1 MASEAL
7 QAALTDRYDA
17 LSTALR
23 ARVIAFVLGAFD
35 SLGSYRDS
43 DAAAFVEHVLP
54 TVLAAQQQMGQITD
68 AYLSAMLSDMLGGA
82 AAPAGVRL
90 PEALRGVDP
99 AEVYR
104 RPFVTAYTA
113 LSKGKA
119 YGEALG
125 EARTRLLSITE
136 TDMQLA
142 RTHAA
147 QQSMRAGGARYFRRR
162 LTGSKNCALCTL
174 ASTQRYR
181 VERLM
186 PIHPGCDC
194 KVEPLVGDKDPGH
207 ILDADTLREA
217 HDAIAAA
224 GETVDRAGNVIG
236 TTRKGKRIRDYADI
250 IITREH
256 GEYGPLLAVR
266 RHEFTGPDDVPGP

>member
-7 QAALTDRYDA
+7 QAALTERYDA
-17 LSTALR
+17 LSTSLR
-23 ARVIAFVLGAFD
+23 DRVVTFVLDAFD
-35 SLGSYRDS
+35 SLGGYRDR
-43 DAAAFVEHVLP
+43 DAEAFVEQVLP
-54 TVLAAQQQMGQITD
+54 TVLAAQQHMGQITD
-68 AYLSAMLSDMLGGA
+68 AYLSAMIGDMLGVSTPA
-82 AAPAGVRL
+82 AGVEL
-90 PEALRGVDP
+90 PEALRGVEP

-119 YGEALG
+119 YAAALG

-147 QQSMRAGGARYFRRR
+147 RQSMQRGGVRFFRRDLR
-162 LTGSKNCALCTL
+162 GPGNCALCTI

-181 VERLM
+181 VEKLM
-186 PIHPGCDC
+186 PIHPGCNC
-194 KVEPLVGDKDPGH
+194 KPVPIKGDRDPGQ
-207 ILDADTLREA
+207 IIDERLLREA
-217 HDAIAAA
+217 HDAIAKGIGASDA
-224 GETVDRAGNVIG
+224 GGRTPDY
-236 TTRKGKRIRDYADI
+236 RKI

-256 GEYGPLLAVR
+256 GEYGPLLAVA
-266 RHEFTGPDDVPGP
+266 RHDFTGPKDIPGS